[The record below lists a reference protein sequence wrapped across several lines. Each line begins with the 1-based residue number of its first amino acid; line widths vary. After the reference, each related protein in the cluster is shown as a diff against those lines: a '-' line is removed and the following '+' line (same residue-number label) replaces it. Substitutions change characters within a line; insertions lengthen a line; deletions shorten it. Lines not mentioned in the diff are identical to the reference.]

1 MRYMVMVK
9 ANSDY
14 EAGVPPSPAL
24 MEAIGKLAEKEMK
37 KGRMVEMGG
46 LMPSSH
52 GALVRARKGRVRV
65 IDGPFAEAKELV
77 GGYAIFD
84 VKTRA
89 EILEMASEFMQV
101 HVDVLGAD
109 FEGEVEVREITG
121 GGPPSAP

>member
-9 ANSDY
+9 ANTDY

-24 MEAIGKLAEKEMK
+24 MEAIGKLAEKEARN
-37 KGRMVEMGG
+37 GRLVQMGG

-52 GALVRARKGRVRV
+52 GALVRARKGKIRV

-77 GGYAIFD
+77 GGYAIFEVRTKSD
-84 VKTRA
+84 
-89 EILEMASEFMQV
+89 ILEMAREFMQV
-101 HVDVLGAD
+101 HVDVLGPD

-121 GGPPSAP
+121 GGPPA